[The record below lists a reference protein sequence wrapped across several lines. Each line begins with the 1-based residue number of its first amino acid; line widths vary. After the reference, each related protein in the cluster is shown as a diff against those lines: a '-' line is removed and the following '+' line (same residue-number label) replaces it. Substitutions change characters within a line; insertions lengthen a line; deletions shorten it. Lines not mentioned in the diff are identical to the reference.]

1 VKKLLLAVLVV
12 AIFLSCTACGTLKT
26 ESIRQAFFAAEY
38 VVVLEPTD
46 IEKHYSLTEGYDVV
60 ASVFTKGAW
69 KSVTILS
76 FSSANELK
84 KVLYENPDFTALLG
98 TIVGGKNADEIY
110 AEGVKL
116 GRVNGECIII
126 VNTPP
131 LTDQHRQFIE
141 DSYNVF
147 KNA

>member
-1 VKKLLLAVLVV
+1 MKKLLVAVLLV
-12 AIFLSCTACGTLKT
+12 AILVSCTACGVQKT
-26 ESIRQAFFAAEY
+26 ESVRKAFLVAEY
-38 VVVLEPTD
+38 QEVLEPTD
-46 IEKHYSLTEGYDVV
+46 IEKHFSLTEGYDVV

-69 KSVTILS
+69 KSVTVLS
-76 FSSANELK
+76 FSSVKELK
-84 KVLYENPDFTALLG
+84 RVLYEDPDFTALLG

-131 LTDQHRQFIE
+131 LTEQHRQFIE